1 MGILTNFLKLLKPE
15 PNDFVDVVKHISENY
30 DKLDQNAETTNKTL
44 TDLGNNKLDKGTYP
58 GKADDLNEEILK
70 KLNISDS
77 WRIRYKEI
85 GNTTTITNI
94 LDSTIE
100 DGWYTSRII
109 ANKFVGLPIGASN
122 SFNLLVT
129 SIQENSDYKNFIFK
143 NHTDNV
149 MWINTYIDQK
159 WSGWDKIM
167 LESHCPFPVGA
178 LFETMSEENPKI
190 YWPLTEWEK
199 IEGYY
204 FKSASKDQTAGTII
218 GSNEKSILKENLP
231 VLSVGIQ
238 PFQLSLDLQMYQDY
252 QGASLEGASCVAM
265 KSDASAAGWS
275 NYAIKGSSIQVSPVT
290 YPLGDG
296 VKLNIEPLAILVNKW
311 KRIK

>member
-1 MGILTNFLKLLKPE
+1 MPTFTEVLNLRKPE
-15 PNDFVDVVKHISENY
+15 KNDYYNEQTEQAENWQKVDDFAKV
-30 DKLDQNAETTNKTL
+30 TN
-44 TDLGNNKLDKGTYP
+44 NNKLDKGTYP
-58 GKADDLNEEILK
+58 GKADDLNKEILK

-94 LDSTIE
+94 LDSTLE

-109 ANKFVGLPIGASN
+109 TNKFVGLPIGASN

-178 LFETMSEENPKI
+178 LFETMSDENPKI

-204 FKSASKDQTAGTII
+204 FKSASKDQIAGTII
-218 GSNEKSILKENLP
+218 GANEKSILKENLP
-231 VLSVGIQ
+231 VLSIGIQ
-238 PFQLSLDLQMYQDY
+238 PFQVSLDLQLYQDY
-252 QGASLEGASCVAM
+252 QGNSSEGRSCVGM
-265 KSDASAAGWS
+265 DSNASTAGWS

-296 VKLNIEPLAILVNKW
+296 VALNIEPLAILVNKW
-311 KRIK
+311 KRIR